1 MLKVYHLMMKQN
13 TFEITM
19 KYKGVGVRVEF
30 VDGNT
35 YNGTP
40 AKCYTR
46 DAFKQRAIEASQMFK
61 NRDIVLARTVV
72 EDSDRKAEAKKAELM
87 LQRRKARAAVAD
99 TQPMRTEPVKEP
111 STKEPA
117 TDSQGTG
124 KGTDKTPKTKKE
136 PKTTK
141 NGKAD
146 NVDAEAPADEQPK
159 NENEKAFE
167 SLEEAILFVAQTYNE
182 EVSTEE
188 EVREILESH
197 GLTFTIQ
204 K

>member
-61 NRDIVLARTVV
+61 NRDIVLARAVV

-87 LQRRKARAAVAD
+87 LQRRNARAAVAN
-99 TQPMRTEPVKEP
+99 TQPLRTEPV
-111 STKEPA
+111 KEPA
-117 TDSQGTG
+117 TDSQGTD
-124 KGTDKTPKTKKE
+124 KGADKTPKTKNE

-141 NGKAD
+141 KGKTE
-146 NVDAEAPADEQPK
+146 NVDTEAPADEQPK

>member
-99 TQPMRTEPVKEP
+99 AQPLRKEPV
-111 STKEPA
+111 KEPA
-117 TDSQGTG
+117 TDSQGTD
-124 KGTDKTPKTKKE
+124 KGADKTPKTKKE

-141 NGKAD
+141 KVKTE
-146 NVDAEAPADEQPK
+146 NVDTEAPADEQPK

>member
-1 MLKVYHLMMKQN
+1 M
-13 TFEITM
+13 
-19 KYKGVGVRVEF
+19 
-30 VDGNT
+30 
-35 YNGTP
+35 
-40 AKCYTR
+40 A
-46 DAFKQRAIEASQMFK
+46 
-61 NRDIVLARTVV
+61 
-72 EDSDRKAEAKKAELM
+72 
-87 LQRRKARAAVAD
+87 
-99 TQPMRTEPVKEP
+99 
-111 STKEPA
+111 
-117 TDSQGTG
+117 
-124 KGTDKTPKTKKE
+124 

-141 NGKAD
+141 KVKTENLD
-146 NVDAEAPADEQPK
+146 TEAPTDKQPK